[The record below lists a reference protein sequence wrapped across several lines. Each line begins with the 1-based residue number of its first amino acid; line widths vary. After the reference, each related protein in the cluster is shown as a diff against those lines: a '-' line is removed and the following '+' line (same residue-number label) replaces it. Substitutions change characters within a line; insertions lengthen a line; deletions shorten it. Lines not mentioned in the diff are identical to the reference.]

1 MTESIQSHR
10 KDEHLF
16 LAEKFFQLRST
27 AGFDQVRLIHTPLV
41 QTKVSDIDVTPHVFD
56 WQWPFFINA
65 MTGGSKQTGEY
76 NARLGRLAHA
86 LHLPIA
92 TGSQSVALR
101 EPALAKTFA
110 TLRENDPDGFIMA
123 NLGAGASWQQAKEA
137 VAMLD
142 ANALELHVNV
152 VQEAVMPEGDRDFA
166 WLDNIA
172 DVIAHSE
179 VPVII
184 KEVGNGMTKEAIT
197 QIEKLSAQYI
207 DLGGRGGT
215 NFVQIENARTK
226 DPQLLRDL
234 AGFGQSTVESLLEA
248 QAAQAKL
255 FATGG
260 VRTVFDVIKAL
271 RLGASAVGVAGLV
284 LHWLIKLG
292 DAQTQ
297 AKLEGWQAELPILM
311 AMLGAHDFAEL
322 KQVPVV
328 YSPELVNYAQQ
339 RQLKLL

>member
-1 MTESIQSHR
+1 MSESIQSHR

-16 LAEKFFQLRST
+16 LAEKFFQEHSS

-41 QTKVSDIDVTPHVFD
+41 QTNVQDIDVSPNVFD

-86 LHLPIA
+86 LHLAIA

-110 TLRENDPDGFIMA
+110 TLRENDPDGFILA
-123 NLGAGASWQQAKEA
+123 NLGAGATWQQAHDA
-137 VAMLD
+137 VAMID
-142 ANALELHVNV
+142 ANALEIHVNV
-152 VQEAVMPEGDRDFA
+152 VQEAVMPEGDRDYR

-172 DVIAHSE
+172 DIITHSK
-179 VPVII
+179 VPVIV
-184 KEVGNGMTKEAIT
+184 KEVGNGMTREAIT
-197 QIEKLSAQYI
+197 QIEGLGAKYI

-215 NFVQIENARTK
+215 NFAQIENARTN
-226 DPQLLRDL
+226 DPQVLEDL

-248 QAAQAKL
+248 QKAKAQL

-297 AKLEGWQAELPILM
+297 AKLESWQQELPVLM
-311 AMLGAHDFAEL
+311 AMLGADNLEAL

-328 YSPELVNYAQQ
+328 YSSELVNYAQQ
-339 RQLKLL
+339 RELKLL

>member
-1 MTESIQSHR
+1 MSESIQSHR

-16 LAEKFFQLRST
+16 LAEKFFQPQAS

-41 QTKVSDIDVTPHVFD
+41 QTNAQAIDVTPHVFD

-65 MTGGSKQTGEY
+65 MTGGSQQTGDY

-86 LHLPIA
+86 VHLPIA

-123 NLGAGASWQQAKEA
+123 NLGAGATWQQAQLA
-137 VAMLD
+137 VSMLD

-152 VQEAVMPEGDRDFA
+152 VQEAVMPEGDRDFD
-166 WLDNIA
+166 WLANIA
-172 DVIAHSE
+172 DVIAHSD
-179 VPVII
+179 VPVIV
-184 KEVGNGMTKEAIT
+184 KEVGNGMTREAIA
-197 QIEKLSAQYI
+197 QIESLGAKYI

-215 NFVQIENARTK
+215 NFAQIENARTS
-226 DPQLLRDL
+226 DPSLLADL
-234 AGFGQSTVESLLEA
+234 SGFGQSTVESLLEA
-248 QAAQAKL
+248 QAVQAKL

-260 VRTVFDVIKAL
+260 IRSVFDVIKAL

-297 AKLEGWQAELPILM
+297 AKLEGWQQELPILM
-311 AMLGAHDFAEL
+311 AMLGAHDFTEL
-322 KQVPVV
+322 QQVPVV
-328 YSPELVNYAQQ
+328 YSAELVNYAQQ
-339 RQLKLL
+339 RQLKLK

>member
-16 LAEKFFQLRST
+16 LAEKFFQPQAA

-41 QTKVSDIDVTPHVFD
+41 HTNTADIDVTPHVFD

-65 MTGGSKQTGEY
+65 MTGGSKQTGAY

-92 TGSQSVALR
+92 TGSQSVAIR
-101 EPALAKTFA
+101 EPALANTFA

-123 NLGAGASWQQAKEA
+123 NLGAGATWQQAQQA

-142 ANALELHVNV
+142 ANALEIHVNV
-152 VQEAVMPEGDRDFA
+152 VQEAVMPEGDRDFD
-166 WLDNIA
+166 WLDNLA
-172 DVIAHSE
+172 DIIAHSA
-179 VPVII
+179 VPVIV
-184 KEVGNGMTKEAIT
+184 KEVGNGMTHEAIT
-197 QIEKLSAQYI
+197 QIERLGAQYI

-215 NFVQIENARTK
+215 NFAQIENARTK
-226 DPQLLRDL
+226 DPSVLADL

-248 QAAQAKL
+248 QNAQARL

-260 VRTVFDVIKAL
+260 VRSVFDVIKAL
-271 RLGASAVGVAGLV
+271 RLGASAVGVSGLV

-292 DAQTQ
+292 DEQTQ
-297 AKLEGWQAELPILM
+297 AKLESWQQELPILM
-311 AMLGAHDFAEL
+311 AMLGARDFDEL

-328 YSPELVNYAQQ
+328 YGSELVNYAQQ